1 MQKKINIG
9 VIGCANI
16 AERYILPTILE
27 MPDMYRLI
35 GTASRNSGKAEKFAS
50 KFNATPYADYQDLI
64 GAEHLDAV
72 YIPLPN
78 QLHYEWIKK
87 SLDHGLH
94 VLVEKS
100 LACTGKEVVELNQMA
115 REKSLVLM
123 ENFQFRFHSQLQFI
137 QDLLV
142 QGVIGELRSVRSA
155 FGFPPF
161 PDKENIRY
169 SKRLGGGALLD
180 AGAYPIKISQLFLGE
195 EISIDAANLYFDKE
209 KGVDI
214 WGSAYVKQNNGSL
227 ASQIAFGFDNYY
239 QCNLELWGS
248 KGKLY
253 TNRIFTAAPGFE
265 PLVEVET
272 AAGRETLTLAQ
283 DHHFKKMLGHF
294 YQLIATGVGLDD
306 EYRQNITQARL
317 INELRLSAKA

>member
-1 MQKKINIG
+1 
-9 VIGCANI
+9 
-16 AERYILPTILE
+16 
-27 MPDMYRLI
+27 MYRLI

-100 LACTGKEVVELNQMA
+100 LACTEKEVVELNQMA
-115 REKSLVLM
+115 REKSLVLL
-123 ENFQFRFHSQLQFI
+123 ENFQFRFHSQLQSI
-137 QDLLV
+137 QDLLAR
-142 QGVIGELRSVRSA
+142 GVIGELRSVRSA

-265 PLVEVET
+265 PLVEIET
-272 AAGRETLTLAQ
+272 AAGKETVALAQ
-283 DHHFKKMLGHF
+283 DHHFKNMLTHF
-294 YQLIATGVGLDD
+294 YRLITSREGLDD
-306 EYRQNITQARL
+306 EYRQNIAQARL
-317 INELRLSAKA
+317 INELRQSAKA